1 MPAGTSLGEGIGLQT
16 GRNKSDYWIKRLAD
30 DNLREQAQKAKYN
43 DDLIKLTDFNI
54 DYGKYY
60 RKWGKAIAEEQR
72 KMYQAMVNY
81 RQQNKGE
88 LPYSVAQD
96 MVLRAK
102 ERIGSYEMGNERA
115 KQYVEGKEFL
125 KDQNVVNDIIS
136 SEGTLED
143 LQKYHN
149 GFDILVGKNGEF
161 SFVPIPNK
169 TIDPKI
175 ETNIDYIK
183 KPTGKFEILG
193 NNRWDEVETVL
204 SPNAINREAHQ
215 LAINNDWRMQ
225 QLKKGITTGEIQMVP
240 GESIEQMMIRNMGYF
255 QEKAAEEVVLK
266 APKGTTIYEKS
277 ALYHPPQS
285 SQDKKFEA
293 PIQENVKA
301 TIKTGDITTKIDAE
315 GKRGESIER
324 EGTTNIPLFRAVKSA
339 PITISANE
347 GLIDADRNRTIKGS
361 FNFNFKPDAILV
373 LNIKGKGPQK
383 YVAGTVIKNTASGE
397 EQDVIEYNIGSGDK
411 RTTEKTY
418 KVWVPYESSGVA
430 SAIEQG
436 NNLSEFNQRYDA
448 IKGEK
453 STSATTSKTPAG
465 YTQVAKNPKTG
476 ETIYLVGKK
485 WVKSDGSPYQ

>member
-43 DDLIKLTDFNI
+43 DDLIKLTDFKI
-54 DYGKYY
+54 DFGKYY
-60 RKWGKAIAEEQR
+60 PKWGKAIAEEQR
-72 KMYQAMVNY
+72 KMYQEIANY
-81 RQQNKGE
+81 RQQNKGVV
-88 LPYSVAQD
+88 PYSVAQD

-136 SEGTLED
+136 SEGTISD
-143 LQKYHN
+143 IQKYHN

-161 SFVPIPNK
+161 SFVPIPSK

-215 LAINNDWRMQ
+215 LAKNNDWRLQ
-225 QLKKGITTGEIQMVP
+225 QLKGGLTRGEIQMVP

-255 QEKAAEEVVLK
+255 QKKAAEEVVLK
-266 APKGTTIYEKS
+266 APKGATEYRPS

-285 SQDKKFEA
+285 SESEKRTPIITESSGGIFVDA
-293 PIQENVKA
+293 PKYDSKGEVVPEDNPAQQQIASYDRIISVS
-301 TIKTGDITTKIDAE
+301 DAKPVTVTVTPE
-315 GKRGESIER
+315 IIRLNPQLKG
-324 EGTTNIPLFRAVKSA
+324 VKSINIKPSTIYRSRDNKGYTLLA
-339 PITISANE
+339 SGVVQEITDDK
-347 GLIDADRNRTIKGS
+347 GLIVSWNQKAADSKISKS
-361 FNFNFKPDAILV
+361 FEPILPYQMV
-373 LNIKGKGPQK
+373 QSEI
-383 YVAGTVIKNTASGE
+383 
-397 EQDVIEYNIGSGDK
+397 
-411 RTTEKTY
+411 EKTY
-418 KVWVPYESSGVA
+418 PGKMQDIYQQLE
-430 SAIEQG
+430 IG
-436 NNLSEFNQRYDA
+436 NKPKNKLA
-448 IKGEK
+448 P
-453 STSATTSKTPAG
+453 TSKAPAG